1 MNNKLSS
8 FIDLYFIPLYSENN
22 TIISLDLSILFSLKQ
37 VGFQITQKEVDK
49 LYEKIIKGKSKI
61 QDCIKDFELLENKLE
76 INHIF
81 SLNHSFFIL
90 VSNSSINQG
99 ILKFD
104 NSNYYYFMKYSYPN
118 FNTLIEFK
126 PEFFYKNQINFYA
139 FSSLKVLQ
147 KYSNL
152 LLQISSNCFNLFILI
167 IVYIWFFCLFTNI
180 IIFNKVNKQLIEPI
194 KKLQEILL
202 SDSIK
207 KAEVFEYEYEYDE
220 IINELFLTCNKILS
234 RKLDKGNKEKGLD
247 NLSNLSISKEKSDSE
262 ENKYV
267 KNLKINNYLMN
278 KLINEQKNLKDYS
291 KYIEINENNILE
303 NNGDENSDNSL
314 LYSKKMNDNNNK
326 LGNNIPNKF
335 SFNFQK
341 EEKKKENREY
351 FKKLFQISE
360 YLLYFLKKNKK
371 KDINIK
377 DNEIND
383 ERNKN
388 KQNEKSNQINSVQEI
403 SNNKKVKK
411 KFDSKLINKDN
422 PKNLSINIFNKNDMT
437 YLWYKEAKKRNNIS
451 LNYKVGKNYDEL
463 FNDT

>member
-194 KKLQEILL
+194 KKLQ
-202 SDSIK
+202 
-207 KAEVFEYEYEYDE
+207 
-220 IINELFLTCNKILS
+220 
-234 RKLDKGNKEKGLD
+234 
-247 NLSNLSISKEKSDSE
+247 
-262 ENKYV
+262 
-267 KNLKINNYLMN
+267 
-278 KLINEQKNLKDYS
+278 
-291 KYIEINENNILE
+291 
-303 NNGDENSDNSL
+303 
-314 LYSKKMNDNNNK
+314 
-326 LGNNIPNKF
+326 
-335 SFNFQK
+335 
-341 EEKKKENREY
+341 
-351 FKKLFQISE
+351 
-360 YLLYFLKKNKK
+360 
-371 KDINIK
+371 
-377 DNEIND
+377 
-383 ERNKN
+383 
-388 KQNEKSNQINSVQEI
+388 
-403 SNNKKVKK
+403 
-411 KFDSKLINKDN
+411 
-422 PKNLSINIFNKNDMT
+422 
-437 YLWYKEAKKRNNIS
+437 
-451 LNYKVGKNYDEL
+451 
-463 FNDT
+463 